1 MKEVTSMKRY
11 RRRLNPKLV
20 DFIKYT
26 VLAGIV
32 IAEAWLFA
40 AMFC

>member
-1 MKEVTSMKRY
+1 MKRY
-11 RRRLNPKLV
+11 RRRLNPKIV

-26 VLAGIV
+26 VPAGIMF
-32 IAEAWLFA
+32 AEAWLLA